1 MSDED
6 MVRRARKAAEARYG
20 FRIHFTIY
28 ILVNAGLT
36 VLWYLTGAGFPWP
49 LFPIIFWGIGVA
61 ANYMAAYGM
70 GEKWIEKETQKILK
84 ENK

>member
-1 MSDED
+1 MSED
-6 MVRRARKAAEARYG
+6 DRVRRARKAAEARYG

-36 VLWYLTGAGFPWP
+36 VLWYLTGAGFLWP

-70 GEKWIEKETQKILK
+70 GENWIEKETQKILK
-84 ENK
+84 ENE